1 MRKNLLKKIL
11 PSLTIVLMLV
21 AGVSCSD
28 KEDGSAQLK
37 FSLTDAPSMEYS
49 AVNIDVR
56 GIEVGVSDADSVKW
70 VALDL
75 IQPNVYNLLDY
86 RNGKTVLLA
95 DASFPAGKISQVRL
109 ILGTN
114 NTVVKNGVSYPLK
127 TPSGQ
132 QSGVKFNLHQTLEA
146 DMSYNFVID
155 FDASRS
161 IVEKGNAEFLLKPV
175 IRTFAEAYGATLR
188 GYALPADAK
197 AYVEIIQGTDTLMS
211 IPEADGKFL
220 FAGIKG
226 GIWKVNVI
234 ATDELNAYKDSTFST
249 ASIVEGKVTDL
260 GNIVLKK

>member
-1 MRKNLLKKIL
+1 
-11 PSLTIVLMLV
+11 
-21 AGVSCSD
+21 
-28 KEDGSAQLK
+28 
-37 FSLTDAPSMEYS
+37 
-49 AVNIDVR
+49 
-56 GIEVGVSDADSVKW
+56 
-70 VALDL
+70 
-75 IQPNVYNLLDY
+75 
-86 RNGKTVLLA
+86 
-95 DASFPAGKISQVRL
+95 VRL

-114 NTVVKNGVSYPLK
+114 NTVVKNGVSYPLI

-249 ASIVEGKVTDL
+249 TSIVEGKITDL